1 MNQKQKNDAEKII
14 TEYNIDV
21 KSTSL
26 VEVKNLKK
34 STNVFKINRSDL
46 IEELYLI
53 DTISGKNIACHPY
66 IIGNILKKQAHD
78 AALEAA
84 KSMTQLT
91 YLSKIPKDSIVF
103 ANILRGA
110 PGYELHPAFKKLN
123 SGKGFHEV
131 WLRLKYEKSSY
142 RSHNG
147 ESTLGLNIIYEDFE
161 ELPRKKE
168 VVIIKPDTEASGMTG
183 QKSIERLV
191 KKCKEVKS
199 TITEIILYGFISI
212 PALKKINET
221 TKRHGI
227 KLVAFSIEN
236 LTELAHNNYDMTL
249 YGIDEGLWRTSKKI
263 RKLGSIVDLK
273 TLERFL
279 PEFIPGS
286 DQPGDWSER
295 QTSVYVTK
303 EKKINV
309 RNDTHLKNSIQLI
322 RNLKKISNFTIWQEQ
337 IANQELQYL
346 KTTLQKLNNS
356 IKNQKS
362 AKFRKSKSKTYQ
374 PAPKQST
381 LRS

>member
-1 MNQKQKNDAEKII
+1 MNPLQKTDVEKII
-14 TEYNIDV
+14 AEYSIDV
-21 KSTSL
+21 VSTTL

-53 DTISGKNIACHPY
+53 DTISGKNIACHPH
-66 IIGNILKKQAHD
+66 IIGNTLKKQAHD

-84 KSMTQLT
+84 KSMIQLT
-91 YLSKIPKDSIVF
+91 SLSKTPKDSIVF

-123 SGKGFHEV
+123 SGKGFNEV
-131 WLRLKYEKSSY
+131 WLRLKYEKPSY
-142 RSHNG
+142 RSHDA
-147 ESTLGLNIIYEDFE
+147 ESTLGLNIIYEDFK

-191 KKCKEVKS
+191 KKCKEAKS
-199 TITEIILYGFISI
+199 IITEIILYGFISI
-212 PALKKINET
+212 PALQKIIET
-221 TKRHGI
+221 TNRHEI
-227 KLVAFSIEN
+227 NLVVFSIEN

-249 YGIDEGLWRTSKKI
+249 YGIDEGLWRDSRKI

-273 TLERFL
+273 TFKRFL
-279 PEFIPGS
+279 PEFVPGS

-303 EKKINV
+303 EKKVNV
-309 RNDTHLKNSIQLI
+309 RKDNHLKNSIKLI
-322 RNLKKISNFTIWQEQ
+322 ENLKKISNFALWQEK
-337 IANQELQYL
+337 IANQELQFL
-346 KTTLQKLNNS
+346 KTTLKKLNNS
-356 IKNQKS
+356 IKD
-362 AKFRKSKSKTYQ
+362 
-374 PAPKQST
+374 
-381 LRS
+381 